1 MTRSIVAAVLLT
13 IVACEAPEAVDD
25 GSPLAG
31 DTAPTWRRI
40 DASTRCG
47 AMLAPPGLLA
57 AMQTEWTG
65 CGDGCQ
71 AVAPSSAGTTLVVG
85 HEPVRRVGGAPH
97 LVSMRIEDDG
107 SETSWTQTVTP
118 LGGAP
123 VFALRHRMQADD
135 ACSTRVAIGEGGI
148 AVAMHRTG
156 VAQDELIVIDAAGE
170 TSVALTL
177 GDTVQGLAVGGS
189 GAWVDGDAEGLRQEG
204 AESRVRAS
212 GWVHPRVAGDVT
224 IVRGVDGHTL
234 GRVVDG
240 DITTWHRSDRTIAEL
255 TLDRARGRAIWVE
268 ADEDERGFTD
278 ARLWSADLVGGSIAS
293 HGAVPDASAR
303 GAWGMVAD
311 DGRVLTLDSDT
322 AYVLDLDSGELT
334 SLSAP
339 SGVRWRRPLWVDAE
353 EAWLLAAPDGA
364 PPRAVIVRQR
374 WGPSSPGR

>member
-156 VAQDELIVIDAAGE
+156 VAQDELIVIDVGHPQ
-170 TSVALTL
+170 VGALL
-177 GDTVQGLAVGGS
+177 HKLHGGAS
-189 GAWVDGDAEGLRQEG
+189 GA
-204 AESRVRAS
+204 
-212 GWVHPRVAGDVT
+212 
-224 IVRGVDGHTL
+224 
-234 GRVVDG
+234 VVVQ
-240 DITTWHRSDRTIAEL
+240 RRIAEAGVRSQGGA
-255 TLDRARGRAIWVE
+255 TGEVARHGR
-268 ADEDERGFTD
+268 
-278 ARLWSADLVGGSIAS
+278 GG
-293 HGAVPDASAR
+293 R
-303 GAWGMVAD
+303 
-311 DGRVLTLDSDT
+311 RLDSDKKG
-322 AYVLDLDSGELT
+322 AALSGLQ
-334 SLSAP
+334 
-339 SGVRWRRPLWVDAE
+339 V
-353 EAWLLAAPDGA
+353 
-364 PPRAVIVRQR
+364 
-374 WGPSSPGR
+374 